1 MYDLEVPDF
10 GKGPLTLSAVV
21 LMAAADRSVTATPKA
36 LTGVLSNAPTVKR
49 EFSSGTSV
57 SLYVEAYLN
66 TDRREPRTVELT
78 IEVRDDQQRVVRSIR
93 DRRTRNDK
101 GTEVFSVAVPLDVQA
116 GSYALHV
123 EATSGA
129 TAVGRDVPIRIR

>member
-1 MYDLEVPDF
+1 M
-10 GKGPLTLSAVV
+10 T
-21 LMAAADRSVTATPKA
+21 AADRSVTATPRA
-36 LTGVLSNAPTVKR
+36 LTGVLSTAPTVKR

-66 TDRREPRTVELT
+66 ANQREPRTVELKV
-78 IEVRDDQQRVVRSIR
+78 EVRDDQQRVFRSVR
-93 DRRTRNDK
+93 DRRTRNEK
-101 GTEVFSVAVPLDVQA
+101 GTEAFSVAVPLDVQA

-129 TAVGRDVPIRIR
+129 SAVSRDIPIRIR

>member
-10 GKGPLTLSAVV
+10 AKGPLALSSVV
-21 LMAAADRSVTATPKA
+21 LMSAADRSVTATPKA
-36 LTGVLSNAPTVKR
+36 LTGVLSTAPTVKR

-66 TDRREPRTVELT
+66 ANQREPRTVELT
-78 IEVRDDQQRVVRSIR
+78 AEVRDDHQRVFRTVR

-101 GTEVFSVAVPLDVQA
+101 GTEAFSVAVPLDVQVD
-116 GSYALHV
+116 SYALHV

-129 TAVGRDVPIRIR
+129 TTISRDIPIRIR